1 MIKLPIHILALV
13 LVLSMVSSCSKESSA
28 DQQESHAEAVVPVKV
43 APLTIGDMDRIVS
56 ANGQTEALRK
66 ETVIAPVAGTVT
78 LLPILEGST
87 IEPGDTLAIIETK
100 ESQAAISGAEA
111 LVAAASTPKQKA
123 EAARA
128 LELARANRSRAAI
141 TTRIRGVVSTRSVV
155 EGSVVAEGA
164 ELITVV
170 DPSSI
175 EFVAAVPVQNL
186 KQISLGLKA
195 EISLPSTDAHE
206 LMARVVAVSPQSDPQ
221 SQTVR
226 VRLEFTALQEAERRL
241 VKEGMVGTAQI
252 VAGVDRNVL
261 IAPRAALLRNDETNS
276 YSVVT
281 VTTDS
286 LAKSIPVSLVV
297 MADSTAEIAGA
308 DLKAGMPVIIEG
320 HYALPDSTRVTV
332 K

>member
-1 MIKLPIHILALV
+1 MKLPLLAIVSLTALALT
-13 LVLSMVSSCSKESSA
+13 SGCSKESSA
-28 DQQESHAEAVVPVKV
+28 EQQEPHTEAVVPVRV
-43 APLTIGDMDRIVS
+43 ATLTIGDMERIVS

-111 LVAAASTPKQKA
+111 LVASASTQKQKT

-128 LELARANRSRAAI
+128 LELAKANRSRAAI
-141 TTRIRGVVSTRSVV
+141 TTKVRGIVSTRSVV

-175 EFVAAVPVQNL
+175 EFVAAVPVQSL
-186 KQISLGLKA
+186 RQISLDLKA
-195 EISLPSTDAHE
+195 AINLPSTDGNRLA
-206 LMARVVAVSPQSDPQ
+206 ARVVAVSPQSDPQ

-226 VRLEFTALQEAERRL
+226 VRLEFVGLQAAERRL
-241 VKEGMVGTAQI
+241 VKEGMAGTAEITVSVDKNVVI
-252 VAGVDRNVL
+252 V
-261 IAPRAALLRNDETNS
+261 PRAALLRNDETNS

-281 VTTDS
+281 VTPDS
-286 LAKSIPVSLVV
+286 LAKSIPVSLLV
-297 MADSTAEIAGA
+297 MADSTAEISGP

-320 HYALPDSTRVTV
+320 HYALSDSTRVTV

>member
-1 MIKLPIHILALV
+1 MMRSAAPTVFLLLALTI
-13 LVLSMVSSCSKESSA
+13 VSGCSKESSA
-28 DQQESHAEAVVPVKV
+28 EQQENHTEAVVPVKV
-43 APLTIGDMDRIVS
+43 ATLTIGDMERVVS

-111 LVAAASTPKQKA
+111 LVAAAATPRQKA

-141 TTRIRGVVSTRSVV
+141 TTKVSGVVSTRSVV

-164 ELITVV
+164 ELITVI
-170 DPSSI
+170 DPLSI
-175 EFVAAVPVQNL
+175 EYVASVPVQL
-186 KQISLGLKA
+186 LSQISLGLKA
-195 EISLPSTDAHE
+195 GVNLPSTDGHE
-206 LMARVVAVSPQSDPQ
+206 LLAQVVAVSPQSDPQ

-226 VRLEFTALQEAERRL
+226 VRLQFTGLQASERRL
-241 VKEGMVGTAQI
+241 VKEGMVGAARIITAI
-252 VAGVDRNVL
+252 DKNVL
-261 IAPRAALLRNDETNS
+261 IAPKAALLRNDETNS
-276 YSVVT
+276 YSIVT
-281 VTTDS
+281 VTPDS
-286 LAKSIPVSLVV
+286 LAIAVPVSLVV
-297 MADSTAEIAGA
+297 MADSTAEITGQ